1 MPEPQKSPLISGF
14 SADEFRRYSRQLL
27 LPEVGLSGQRKLKSA
42 AVLIV
47 GTGGLG
53 SPAAIYLAAA
63 GVGRIGLVDH
73 DVVELTNL
81 HRQVLHGS
89 SKLGDR
95 KVESARAR
103 LLDINPEI
111 RVDIYDEVFTAGNAL
126 KISQPYDVIVDAS
139 DNFPT
144 RYLVNDVCVLSG
156 KPNVYGSVFRF
167 EGQASVFWSQRGP
180 CYRCIFP
187 APPPPDLVPSC
198 SEGGVFGVVPGVI
211 GTIQTTET
219 LKLIL
224 EIGETL
230 AGHLLIYD
238 SLDMRFDDI
247 RLKKNPRC
255 AICGQKPDIH
265 ELIDYEDFCGL
276 PESGAATQP
285 LPAERE
291 IEARELAD
299 RLKRKDRIHLID
311 VREPHELEISHITG
325 ADSIPLG
332 SLAASMHELDRD
344 TPIVLVCRTGTR
356 SARALG
362 ILSGAGFKDVKN
374 LHGGIN
380 AWAEEVDP
388 SQPIY

>member
-1 MPEPQKSPLISGF
+1 MPGPQKSPKISAF

-53 SPAAIYLAAA
+53 SPVSIYLAAA
-63 GVGRIGLVDH
+63 GVGCIGLVDH
-73 DVVELTNL
+73 DEVEYSNL
-81 HRQVLHGS
+81 HRQILHGS
-89 SKLGDR
+89 SKLGER

-111 RVDIYDEVFTAGNAL
+111 EVDVYDEVFSADNAL
-126 KISQPYDVIVDAS
+126 KISRPYDVIVDAS

-167 EGQASVFWSQRGP
+167 EGQASVFWSQAGP

-187 APPPPDLVPSC
+187 APPPPDLVPNC
-198 SEGGVFGVVPGVI
+198 AEGGVFGAVPGVV
-211 GTIQTTET
+211 GTIQATET

-230 AGHLLIYD
+230 VGRLLIYD
-238 SLDMRFDDI
+238 SLAMRFDDI

-255 AICGQKPDIH
+255 KICGQAPEIS

-276 PESGAATQP
+276 PAHDSGKEQMP
-285 LPAERE
+285 PERE
-291 IEARELAD
+291 IEARELAE
-299 RLKRKDRIHLID
+299 RLGREERIHLID
-311 VREPHELEISHITG
+311 VREPHELEISHIT
-325 ADSIPLG
+325 AAHSVPLG
-332 SLAASMHELDRD
+332 SLAAAMYEFDHDE
-344 TPIVLVCRTGTR
+344 PIVLVCRTGTR

-362 ILSGAGFKDVKN
+362 ILSAAGFKDVKN
-374 LHGGIN
+374 LHDGIN
-380 AWAEEVDP
+380 AWAEEIDP

>member
-1 MPEPQKSPLISGF
+1 MSGSQKPRMISGL

-27 LPEVGLSGQRKLKSA
+27 LPEIGLTGQRKLKSA

-73 DVVELTNL
+73 DEVELTNL

-89 SKLGDR
+89 SNLGER
-95 KVESARAR
+95 KVESARSR
-103 LLDINPEI
+103 LLDINPQI
-111 RVDIYDEVFTAGNAL
+111 QVDIYDEIFSAGNAL

-156 KPNVYGSVFRF
+156 KPDVYGSVFRY

-198 SEGGVFGVVPGVI
+198 AEGGVFGVVPGVI
-211 GTIQTTET
+211 GTIQATET

-230 AGHLLIYD
+230 IGHLLIYD
-238 SLDMRFDDI
+238 SLAMRFDDI

-255 AICGQKPDIH
+255 AICGREPEIR
-265 ELIDYEDFCGL
+265 ELIDYEDFCGIT
-276 PESGAATQP
+276 ERDSAAEQ

-291 IEARELAD
+291 IDASELAD
-299 RLKRKDRIHLID
+299 RLKGKGRIRLID
-311 VREPHELEISHITG
+311 VREPHELEISHIAG

-332 SLAASMHELDRD
+332 SLAAAMDEFDRE
-344 TPIVLVCRTGTR
+344 TPIVLVCRAGTR

-362 ILSGAGFKDVKN
+362 ILRGAGFRNVKN
-374 LHGGIN
+374 LRGGIN

-388 SQPIY
+388 SQPVY

>member
-1 MPEPQKSPLISGF
+1 MSGSQKPRLISGF
-14 SADEFRRYSRQLL
+14 SANEFRRYSRQLL
-27 LPEVGLSGQRKLKSA
+27 LPEIGLSGQQKLKSA

-73 DVVELTNL
+73 DEVELANL

-89 SKLGDR
+89 SKLGER
-95 KVESARAR
+95 KVESARSR
-103 LLDINPEI
+103 LLEINPEI
-111 RVDIYDEVFTAGNAL
+111 RVDIYDEAFTAGNAS
-126 KISQPYDVIVDAS
+126 KISHPYDVIVDAS

-156 KPNVYGSVFRF
+156 KPDVYGSVFRF

-187 APPPPDLVPSC
+187 TPPPPDLVPSC
-198 SEGGVFGVVPGVI
+198 AEGGVFGAVPGVI
-211 GTIQTTET
+211 GTIQATET

-224 EIGETL
+224 EIGETIT
-230 AGHLLIYD
+230 GHLLIYD
-238 SLDMRFDDI
+238 SLAMRFDDI

-255 AICGQKPDIH
+255 AICGREPEIR
-265 ELIDYEDFCGL
+265 ELIDYEDFCGI
-276 PESGAATQP
+276 PERGSAAKQ

-291 IEARELAD
+291 IDAGELAD
-299 RLKRKDRIHLID
+299 RLKGKDRIRLID

-332 SLAASMHELDRD
+332 SLAAAMYEFDRD
-344 TPIVLVCRTGTR
+344 KPIVLVCRTGTR

-362 ILSGAGFKDVKN
+362 ILRGAGFKDVKN

-380 AWAEEVDP
+380 AWAEDVDP

>member
-1 MPEPQKSPLISGF
+1 MPGPQKPPLISGF

-27 LPEVGLSGQRKLKSA
+27 LPEVGLTGQRKLKST

-53 SPAAIYLAAA
+53 SPVAIYLAAA

-73 DVVELTNL
+73 DVVELANL

-89 SKLGDR
+89 SKLGER

-103 LLDINPEI
+103 LLNINPE
-111 RVDIYDEVFTAGNAL
+111 VQVEIYDETFSVDNAL
-126 KISQPYDVIVDAS
+126 KITQPYNVIVDAS

-167 EGQASVFWSQRGP
+167 EGQASVFQSQRGP

-198 SEGGVFGVVPGVI
+198 AEGGVFGVVPGII
-211 GTIQTTET
+211 GTIQATEA

-224 EIGETL
+224 EIGESL
-230 AGHLLIYD
+230 VGRLLIYD
-238 SLDMRFDDI
+238 SLTMRFDDI
-247 RLKKNPRC
+247 HLKKNPHC
-255 AICGQKPDIH
+255 AICGREPEIH
-265 ELIDYEDFCGL
+265 DLIDYEDFCGL
-276 PESGAATQP
+276 SKSGLATEP
-285 LPAERE
+285 LPAEQE
-291 IEARELAD
+291 IKARELAK
-299 RLKRKDRIHLID
+299 RLKRKNRIHLID

-332 SLAASMHELDRD
+332 SLAAAMYEFERD

-362 ILSGAGFKDVKN
+362 ILSSAGFKDVKN

-388 SQPIY
+388 SQPVY